1 MPSLIADLRFA
12 LRQLARRPGFTV
24 IAVLTLALGTGA
36 STAIFGIVDR
46 VLLRP
51 LPFPDSRRLVAL
63 CETHP
68 SIEGFC
74 VASPPNVEDWAR
86 ESRTLV
92 SVGLGRSWPFTMQ
105 VEAGGAEGVSGG
117 LATPGLFRT
126 LQIAPALGRLLGP
139 EDLTPSG
146 RHVAILSD
154 ELWRARYG
162 GDRGVIGRS
171 LVLDGEPYEIV
182 GVLAPRTAVPSLDF
196 VRVWVPLPFDP
207 RDEENRRWRGF
218 VTIGRL
224 APGVPVATAMA
235 ELGGIQRALG
245 ERYPATNRGWGV
257 GVEPLLDHV
266 VGGVRPTL
274 LVFMG
279 AVAILLLVAC
289 ANVANLLVARGQ
301 SREREFAVRAALG
314 ARPARMFRLI
324 ATESVL
330 LALVGGVAGVLVAS
344 WGTDVLLALMPG
356 SLPRVHD
363 AGVDARV
370 LAFAVLLTGVTGL
383 LSGFG
388 PAWRAS
394 RLDLAGAMAQGRQ
407 PAGWRSVLGLR
418 GGLVVAEVAM
428 AFVLA
433 IGAGLLTRGFAGLLR
448 WEPGFE
454 QAHLL
459 TFWTYASQ
467 GKYPDAPRVAALFER
482 IAGAMR
488 TIPSVTSVGMTS
500 SGPLFGGEETGE
512 FAIDGVPADPAA
524 PVVARRYDMSP
535 DYFRTLGLPMRRGRP
550 LADADRAG
558 APRVAL
564 INEAMARR
572 FFAGRDPVGQ
582 RVRMKN
588 YPEPIEVVGV
598 VADIPPFVP
607 GTPAPPEI
615 YWPYQQSPRWAS
627 YFVLRTSGDP
637 AAIARTVEARLAEID
652 PDMSPANVATM
663 RSLVAVQLKRPRFN
677 MLLIGV
683 FAALALTL
691 TVVGVYSVVAA
702 SVTARTREIGVR
714 VALGATAGRVQRM
727 VMREGMGLAG
737 AGLLIG
743 LAAAAGL
750 SRFATSLLYGVRPTD
765 AVTYAGVAL
774 ILAGATALACFVPAR
789 RASRV
794 DPMEALRTD

>member
-12 LRQLARRPGFTV
+12 LRQLVRRPGFTV

-51 LPFPDSRRLVAL
+51 LPFPESRRLVAL

-74 VASPPNVEDWAR
+74 IASPPDVEDFSR
-86 ESRTLV
+86 RSRTLA
-92 SVGLGRSWPFTMQ
+92 SVGLGRAWPFTMQ
-105 VEAGGAEGVSGG
+105 GEAGRAEGVSGG

-126 LQIAPALGRLLGP
+126 LEVAPALGRLLGP
-139 EDLTPSG
+139 DDLTPAG
-146 RHVAILSD
+146 RHVAVLSD
-154 ELWRARYG
+154 EMWHTRYG
-162 GDRGVIGRS
+162 ADRGVIGRS

-182 GVLAPRTAVPSLDF
+182 GVLAPGTAVPSLEY
-196 VRVWVPLPFDP
+196 VKLWVPLPFDP

-224 APGVPVATAMA
+224 APGVTVAAASA
-235 ELGGIQRALG
+235 ELAGIQRQLG
-245 ERYPATNRGWGV
+245 ESYPATNRDWGV
-257 GVEPLLDHV
+257 RVEPLLDHV
-266 VGGVRPTL
+266 VGSVRTTL

-289 ANVANLLVARGQ
+289 ANVANLLVARGRT
-301 SREREFAVRAALG
+301 REREFAVRAALG
-314 ARPARMFRLI
+314 ARPARLFRLI
-324 ATESVL
+324 AAESTL
-330 LALVGGVAGVLVAS
+330 LALVGGVAGVLLAS
-344 WGTDVLLALMPG
+344 WVTDVLLALMPG
-356 SLPRVHD
+356 SLPRLGE

-370 LAFAVLLTGVTGL
+370 LVFAVLLTGLTGL
-383 LSGFG
+383 LAGFG

-394 RLDLAGAMAQGRQ
+394 RPDLAGAMAQGRQ
-407 PAGWRSVLGLR
+407 PAAWHSVLGLR

-433 IGAGLLTRGFAGLLR
+433 IGAGLLTRGFAGLLK
-448 WEPGFE
+448 WDPGFE

-459 TFWTYASQ
+459 TFWTYSSH
-467 GKYPDAPRVAALFER
+467 GKYPDSPRVAALFER

-488 TIPSVTSVGMTS
+488 SIPSVTSVGTTS
-500 SGPLFGGEETGE
+500 SGPLFGGEETSE
-512 FAIDGVPADPAA
+512 FVIDGRAADPAA
-524 PVVARRYDMSP
+524 PVVARWYDMSP
-535 DYFRTLGLPMRRGRP
+535 GYFRTLGLPMRRGRP

-572 FFAGRDPVGQ
+572 YFAGADPIGRIVQ
-582 RVRMKN
+582 MKN
-588 YPEPIEVVGV
+588 HAEPIEIVGV
-598 VADIPPFVP
+598 VADIPPFIP
-607 GTPAPPEI
+607 GTPASPEI

-627 YFVLRTSGDP
+627 YVVLRTSGDP
-637 AAIARTVEARLAEID
+637 AAIARTVEARLREID
-652 PDMSPANVATM
+652 PDMSPSNVATM
-663 RSLVAVQLKRPRFN
+663 SDLVAGELKRPRFN

-691 TVVGVYSVVAA
+691 TAVGVYGVVAA

-727 VMREGMGLAG
+727 VMREGMALAG
-737 AGLLIG
+737 VGLLIG

-750 SRFATSLLYGVRPTD
+750 TRFATSLLSGVRPTD
-765 AVTYAGVAL
+765 AVTYAAVAL
-774 ILAGATALACFVPAR
+774 VLAGATALACFVPAR

-794 DPMEALRTD
+794 DPMEALRVD

>member
-1 MPSLIADLRFA
+1 MTSLIADLRFA
-12 LRQLARRPGFTV
+12 GRQLVRRPGLTL
-24 IAVLTLALGTGA
+24 IAVVTLALGTGA

-51 LPFPDSRRLVAL
+51 LPFPESGRLVAL

-68 SIEGFC
+68 SVEGFC
-74 VASPPNVEDWAR
+74 VASPPNVEDWSR
-86 ESRTLV
+86 ESRTLA
-92 SVGLGRSWPFTMQ
+92 SIGLGRSWSYSMQ

-126 LQIAPALGRLLGP
+126 LQVEPALGRLLLP

-154 ELWRARYG
+154 QLWRARFG
-162 GDRGVIGRS
+162 GDRGVLGRS
-171 LVLDGEPYEIV
+171 LVLDGESYEIV
-182 GVLAPRTAVPSLDF
+182 GVLKPGSEVPHLDY

-207 RDEENRRWRGF
+207 RDDENRRWRGF
-218 VTIGRL
+218 MTIGRL
-224 APGVPVATAMA
+224 APGVSAAAAMA

-245 ERYPATNRGWGV
+245 ERHPETNRGWGV
-257 GVEPLLDHV
+257 GVEPLLDSV
-266 VGGVRPTL
+266 VGGVRTTL

-289 ANVANLLVARGQ
+289 ANVANLLIARGQ
-301 SREREFAVRAALG
+301 TREREFAVRAALG
-314 ARPARMFRLI
+314 ARPARLFRLI

-330 LALVGGVAGVLVAS
+330 LALVGGVTGVLVAS
-344 WGTDVLLALMPG
+344 WATDVLLALMPG
-356 SLPRVHD
+356 NLPRLHG
-363 AGVDARV
+363 AGLDARV
-370 LAFAVLLTGVTGL
+370 LTFALLLTGVAGL
-383 LSGFG
+383 LAGFG
-388 PAWRAS
+388 PALRAS
-394 RLDLAGAMAQGRQ
+394 RLDLTGVMKQGHQ
-407 PAGWRSVLGLR
+407 QAGWRSVLGLR

-433 IGAGLLTRGFAGLLR
+433 TGAGLLARGFASLLR

-454 QAHLL
+454 QEHLL

-467 GKYPDAPRVAALFER
+467 GKYPDAPRVSALFER
-482 IAGAMR
+482 VADAMR
-488 TIPSVTSVGMTS
+488 SIPSVTSVGMTS

-512 FAIDGVPADPAA
+512 FVIEGAPAA
-524 PVVARRYDMSP
+524 AGTPVVARWYDMSP

-550 LADADRAG
+550 LGEADRAG

-572 FFAGRDPVGQ
+572 YFAGQDPIGK

-588 YPEPIEVVGV
+588 HDEAIEVVGV

-607 GTPAPPEI
+607 GTSAPPEI

-627 YFVLRTSGDP
+627 FLVLRTSGDP
-637 AAIARTVEARLAEID
+637 ALIAGAVEARLREVD
-652 PDMSPANVATM
+652 PDMSPSNVATM
-663 RSLVAVQLKRPRFN
+663 SDLVDAELKRPRFN

-691 TVVGVYSVVAA
+691 AAVGVYGVVAA

-714 VALGATAGRVQRM
+714 VALGATAGGVQRM
-727 VMREGMGLAG
+727 IMREGMGLAG

-765 AVTYAGVAL
+765 RVTYASVAL
-774 ILAGATALACFVPAR
+774 VLAAATVLACFVPAR

-794 DPMEALRTD
+794 DPMEVLRSD